1 MALAKIS
8 GENRRTKSI
17 LFLICCVFAGIF
29 PHLIDPSKN
38 LFPSIA
44 LALFLG
50 GYGLQVVLRDR
61 RENYQLLNKNIIQ
74 DKKFFETLPKVD
86 VLVAARDEENVI
98 ERLVSR
104 LLLIE
109 YPEEKISLWIIDD
122 GSEDN
127 TPNLLKELSKNFPSI
142 NVLRRTK
149 MSGGGKSGALNA
161 ALKETDGE
169 WLFILDADAQLQ
181 SNVLLRAITLALHG
195 GWSGVQLRKAVVNF
209 ELSQIAA
216 YQAMEMAMDAV
227 IQRGRLANGGVAE
240 LRGNGQLINRK
251 VLESCGGFNEQTIT
265 DDLDLSFR
273 FLLTRS
279 PIVIMWDP
287 PVQEEAV
294 ESIPA
299 LFRQRKRWAEGGL
312 QRFFDYWPLL
322 ISKRLSSFKK
332 LDLACFFLL
341 QYALPVVSFIDF
353 IVSIILY
360 QRPLYWPLSIVAF
373 SISSLAYWKGCS
385 DNSEGPK
392 LPSPSFMNILG
403 ATIYLA
409 HWFIVI
415 PYIVFK
421 MSLFRKNLIWDKTNH
436 VGFN

>member
-17 LFLICCVFAGIF
+17 LFLICCAMAGIF
-29 PHLIDPSKN
+29 PHLIQPSKN
-38 LFPSIA
+38 LFPAIA
-44 LALFLG
+44 LALSLG
-50 GYGLQVVLRDR
+50 GYGLRVVLRDKR
-61 RENYQLLNKNIIQ
+61 GNIQVQNENIIQ
-74 DKKFFETLPKVD
+74 DEHFIETLPKVD

-104 LLLIE
+104 LLSLE
-109 YPEEKISLWIIDD
+109 YPRDKISIWIIDD

-127 TPNLLKELSKNFPSI
+127 TPNLLKDLSKKFPSI
-142 NVLRRTK
+142 NILTRTRLC
-149 MSGGGKSGALNA
+149 GGGKSGALNSV
-161 ALKETDGE
+161 LKKSEGE

-181 SNVLLRAITLALHG
+181 SNVLLRAIALALEG

-209 ELSQIAA
+209 KLNPLAA
-216 YQAMEMAMDAV
+216 FQAMEMAMDAV

-240 LRGNGQLINRK
+240 LRGNGQLINRN

-273 FLLTRS
+273 FLLMRS
-279 PIVIMWDP
+279 PIAIMWDP

-294 ESIPA
+294 ETISA

-322 ISKRLSSFKK
+322 ISRRLTNRKK
-332 LDLACFFLL
+332 VDLTCFFLL

-353 IVSIILY
+353 VASILLVKM
-360 QRPLYWPLSIVAF
+360 PLYWPLSIVALA
-373 SISSLAYWKGCS
+373 ISGFAYWKGCS
-385 DNSEGPK
+385 ANSEGPI
-392 LPSPSFMNILG
+392 LPAPNFFNILG
-403 ATIYLA
+403 ATIYLV

-415 PYIVFK
+415 PFIVIK
-421 MSLFRKNLIWDKTNH
+421 MSLFPKNLIWEKTNH
-436 VGFN
+436 IGA

>member
-17 LFLICCVFAGIF
+17 LFLICCALAGIF
-29 PHLIDPSKN
+29 PHLIEPSKS
-38 LFPSIA
+38 LIPSIS

-61 RENYQLLNKNIIQ
+61 RDNYQLPNAQIIE
-74 DKKFFETLPKVD
+74 DANFFEALPKVD
-86 VLVAARDEENVI
+86 VLVAALDEENVI
-98 ERLVSR
+98 ERLVAR
-104 LLLIE
+104 LLSLE
-109 YPEEKISLWIIDD
+109 YPEEKLSLWIIDD
-122 GSEDN
+122 GSQDN
-127 TPNLLKELSKNFPSI
+127 TPKLLKELSKKFSSI
-142 NVLRRTK
+142 NVLRRSR
-149 MSGGGKSGALNA
+149 MSGGGKSGALNS
-161 ALKETDGE
+161 ALKNTEGE

-181 SNVLLRAITLALHG
+181 SNVLLRAITLALRG
-195 GWSGVQLRKAVVNF
+195 GWAGVQLRKAVVNCD
-209 ELSQIAA
+209 LNQISA

-227 IQRGRLANGGVAE
+227 IQRGRLASGGIAE

-251 VLESCGGFNEQTIT
+251 VLESCGNFNEKTIT

-273 FLLTRS
+273 FLLTRA

-294 ESIPA
+294 ETVSA

-322 ISKRLSSFKK
+322 ISKRLSNYKK
-332 LDLACFFLL
+332 LDLTCFFLL
-341 QYALPVVSFIDF
+341 QYALPVVSFIDV
-353 IVSIILY
+353 IVSMALSKM
-360 QRPLYWPLSIVAF
+360 PLYWPLSIVAF

-385 DNSEGPK
+385 GKSEGPR
-392 LPSPSFMNILG
+392 LPSPNFNNILG

-409 HWFIVI
+409 HWFIII
-415 PYIVFK
+415 PLIVFK
-421 MSLFRKNLIWDKTNH
+421 MSLFRKKLIWDKTNH
-436 VGFN
+436 VGS

>member
-8 GENRRTKSI
+8 GENRRAKSI
-17 LFLICCVFAGIF
+17 LFLICCALAGIF
-29 PHLIDPSKN
+29 PHLIAPTKN
-38 LFPSIA
+38 LFPSIT
-44 LALFLG
+44 LAVFLG
-50 GYGLQVVLRDR
+50 GYGLRVVLSDR
-61 RENYQLLNKNIIQ
+61 RGNYQLEKEHLIEDESFLKS
-74 DKKFFETLPKVD
+74 LPKID

-104 LLLIE
+104 LLSIE
-109 YPEEKISLWIIDD
+109 YPEEKLSLWIIDD
-122 GSEDN
+122 GSQDS
-127 TPNLLKELSKNFPSI
+127 TPNLLEELSINFPRI
-142 NVLRRTK
+142 NVFNRSL
-149 MSGGGKSGALNA
+149 MSGGGKSGALNSV
-161 ALKETDGE
+161 LNKTDGE

-181 SNVLLRAITLALHG
+181 SNVLLKAITLAMKG
-195 GWSGVQLRKAVVNF
+195 GWSGVQLRKAVVNCD
-209 ELSQIAA
+209 LNQIAS

-240 LRGNGQLINRK
+240 LRGNGELINRE

-294 ESIPA
+294 ESLSA

-312 QRFFDYWPLL
+312 QRYFDYWPLL
-322 ISKRLSSFKK
+322 ISKRLSNVKK
-332 LDLACFFLL
+332 LDLGCFFFL
-341 QYALPVVSFIDF
+341 QYVLPVVSFVDSIL
-353 IVSIILY
+353 SIILFKM
-360 QRPLYWPLSIVAF
+360 PLYWPLSIVALG
-373 SISSLAYWKGCS
+373 ISSLAYWKGCS
-385 DNSEGPK
+385 EHSEGPK
-392 LPSPSFMNILG
+392 LPEPNFINIIG

-415 PYIVFK
+415 PFIVFK
-421 MSLFRKNLIWDKTNH
+421 MSLFSKSLVWEKTDH
-436 VGFN
+436 AGS

>member
-17 LFLICCVFAGIF
+17 LFLICCAVAGIF
-29 PHLIDPSKN
+29 PHLIEPSKN
-38 LFPSIA
+38 LFPSIT
-44 LALFLG
+44 LAFLLG

-61 RENYQLLNKNIIQ
+61 RGNYQLKNEPII
-74 DKKFFETLPKVD
+74 DDENFVETLPKVD
-86 VLVAARDEENVI
+86 VLVAARDEELVI
-98 ERLVSR
+98 ERLVTR
-104 LLLIE
+104 LLSLE

-122 GSEDN
+122 GSQDN
-127 TPNLLKELSKNFPSI
+127 TPNLLKELSKKFSTI
-142 NVLRRTK
+142 NVLSRKR
-149 MSGGGKSGALNA
+149 MSGGGKSGALNSV
-161 ALKETDGE
+161 LKRTTGE

-195 GWSGVQLRKAVVNF
+195 GWSGVQLRKAVVNCD
-209 ELSQIAA
+209 LNKIAA
-216 YQAMEMAMDAV
+216 YQSMEMAMDAV
-227 IQRGRLANGGVAE
+227 IQRGRLASGGVAE

-251 VLESCGGFNEQTIT
+251 VLESCGDFNEQTIT

-294 ESIPA
+294 ESLSA
-299 LFRQRKRWAEGGL
+299 LFKQRKRWAEGGL

-322 ISKRLSSFKK
+322 ISKRLSNFKK
-332 LDLACFFLL
+332 LDLAVFFLL

-353 IVSIILY
+353 ITSIILVEM
-360 QRPLYWPLSIVAF
+360 PLFWPLSIVALA
-373 SISSLAYWKGCS
+373 ISSLAYWKGCS
-385 DNSEGPK
+385 GKSEGPR
-392 LPSPSFMNILG
+392 LPLPNLLNIIG
-403 ATIYLA
+403 ATIYLS

-415 PYIVFK
+415 PFIVFK
-421 MSLFRKNLIWDKTNH
+421 MSLFRKSLVWEKTNH
-436 VGFN
+436 VGS

>member
-8 GENRRTKSI
+8 GENRRIKSI
-17 LFLICCVFAGIF
+17 LFLICCALAGIF
-29 PHLIDPSKN
+29 PHLIQPTKN

-44 LALFLG
+44 LAVVLG
-50 GYGLQVVLRDR
+50 GYGLRVVLSDR
-61 RENYQLLNKNIIQ
+61 RGNYQLQKEHIIE
-74 DKKFFETLPKVD
+74 DEKFYKSLPTVD

-104 LLLIE
+104 LLSIE
-109 YPEEKISLWIIDD
+109 YPEEKLSLWIIDD
-122 GSEDN
+122 GSQDS
-127 TPNLLKELSKNFPSI
+127 TPNLLEELSTDFSRV
-142 NVLRRTK
+142 NVLSRSL
-149 MSGGGKSGALNA
+149 MSGGGKSGALNSV
-161 ALKETDGE
+161 LNKTDGE

-181 SNVLLRAITLALHG
+181 SNVLLRAITLALNG
-195 GWSGVQLRKAVVNF
+195 GWSGVQLRKSVVNF
-209 ELSQIAA
+209 ELNQIAA

-227 IQRGRLANGGVAE
+227 IQRGRLASGGVAE

-273 FLLTRS
+273 LLLTGS

-294 ESIPA
+294 ESISA

-322 ISKRLSSFKK
+322 ISKRLSNFKK
-332 LDLACFFLL
+332 FDLACFFLL
-341 QYALPVVSFIDF
+341 QYVLPVVSFIDL

-360 QRPLYWPLSIVAF
+360 KMPLYWPLSIVAF
-373 SISSLAYWKGCS
+373 GISSLAFWKGCS
-385 DNSEGPK
+385 QTSEGPR
-392 LPSPSFMNILG
+392 LPSPNFINLLG

-409 HWFIVI
+409 HWFVVI
-415 PYIVFK
+415 PLIVFK
-421 MSLFRKNLIWDKTNH
+421 MSLYRKTLIWDKTNH
-436 VGFN
+436 IGS

>member
-1 MALAKIS
+1 MAFAKFS

-17 LFLICCVFAGIF
+17 LFLICCAFAGIF
-29 PHLIDPSKN
+29 PHLIEPTKN

-44 LALFLG
+44 LALLLG

-61 RENYQLLNKNIIQ
+61 RVNYQLQNENIIQ
-74 DKKFFETLPKVD
+74 DQNFFEALPKVD

-104 LLLIE
+104 LLSIE
-109 YPEEKISLWIIDD
+109 YPEDKISIWIIDD

-127 TPNLLKELSKNFPSI
+127 TADLLKQLSKKFLSV
-142 NVLRRTK
+142 NVLSRSR
-149 MSGGGKSGALNA
+149 MSGGGKSGALNSV
-161 ALKETDGE
+161 LKKTDGE

-181 SNVLLRAITLALHG
+181 SNVLLRAITFALHG
-195 GWSGVQLRKAVVNF
+195 GWSGVQLRKAVINA
-209 ELSQIAA
+209 ELNQIAA

-227 IQRGRLANGGVAE
+227 IQRGRLASGGVAE

-251 VLESCGGFNEQTIT
+251 VLESCGGFNEKTIT

-294 ESIPA
+294 ESISA

-322 ISKRLSSFKK
+322 ISKRLSNFKK
-332 LDLACFFLL
+332 IDLACFFLL
-341 QYALPVVSFIDF
+341 QYALPVISLIDC
-353 IVSIILY
+353 IVSIILFET
-360 QRPLYWPLSIVAF
+360 PLYWPLSIVAF
-373 SISSLAYWKGCS
+373 GISSLAYLKGCS
-385 DNSEGPK
+385 GESEGPK
-392 LPSPSFMNILG
+392 LPSPNFINIIG

-415 PYIVFK
+415 PLIVVK
-421 MSLFRKNLIWDKTNH
+421 MSLFRKSLIWEKTNH
-436 VGFN
+436 VGS

>member
-8 GENRRTKSI
+8 GDHRRVKSI
-17 LFLICCVFAGIF
+17 FFLICCALAGVF
-29 PHLIDPSKN
+29 PHLIEPTKN
-38 LFPSIA
+38 LFPSIT

-50 GYGLQVVLRDR
+50 GYGLKVVLTDR
-61 RENYQLLNKNIIQ
+61 RENYQLNQEHVIKDENFYKN
-74 DKKFFETLPKVD
+74 LPKVD

-104 LLLIE
+104 LLSIE

-122 GSEDN
+122 GSKDR
-127 TPNLLKELSKNFPSI
+127 TPNLLQELSSNFSRI
-142 NVLRRTK
+142 NVLSRSL
-149 MSGGGKSGALNA
+149 MSGGGKSGALNSV
-161 ALKETDGE
+161 LSKTDGE

-181 SNVLLRAITLALHG
+181 SNVLLRAIKLALDG
-195 GWSGVQLRKAVVNF
+195 GWSAVQLRKSVVNCD
-209 ELSQIAA
+209 LNQIAA

-227 IQRGRLANGGVAE
+227 IQRGRLACGGVAE
-240 LRGNGQLINRK
+240 LRGNGQLINRT

-273 FLLTRS
+273 FLLNRS

-294 ESIPA
+294 ESISA

-322 ISKRLSSFKK
+322 ISKRLSNFKK
-332 LDLACFFLL
+332 LDLVCFFLL
-341 QYALPVVSFIDF
+341 QYVLPVVSFIDC
-353 IVSIILY
+353 ILSIIFFKM
-360 QRPLYWPLSIVAF
+360 PLYWPLSIVAF
-373 SISSLAYWKGCS
+373 GISSLAYWKGCS
-385 DNSEGPK
+385 QNSEGPK
-392 LPSPSFMNILG
+392 LPLPNFINILG

-415 PYIVFK
+415 PFIVFK
-421 MSLFRKNLIWDKTNH
+421 MSLFRKTLIWEKTDH
-436 VGFN
+436 IGS

>member
-17 LFLICCVFAGIF
+17 LFLICCAFVGIF
-29 PHLIDPSKN
+29 PHLLEPAKN
-38 LFPSIA
+38 LFPSIT
-44 LALFLG
+44 LAFILG

-61 RENYQLLNKNIIQ
+61 RDNYQLQNEQIIK
-74 DKKFFETLPKVD
+74 DEKFYESLPTVD

-98 ERLVSR
+98 ERLVTR
-104 LLLIE
+104 LLSIE

-122 GSEDN
+122 GSQDN
-127 TPNLLKELSKNFPSI
+127 TPNLLKQLSEKFSNI
-142 NVLRRTK
+142 NIFSRTR
-149 MSGGGKSGALNA
+149 MSGGGKSGALNSV
-161 ALKETDGE
+161 LKKTKGE

-181 SNVLLRAITLALHG
+181 SNVLIRAITLALHG
-195 GWSGVQLRKAVVNF
+195 GWSAVQLRKAVINC
-209 ELSQIAA
+209 ELNQISS

-227 IQRGRLANGGVAE
+227 IQRGRLATGGVAE

-251 VLESCGGFNEQTIT
+251 VLDSCGGFNEQTIT

-294 ESIPA
+294 DSVSA

-322 ISKRLSSFKK
+322 ISNRLTNLKK
-332 LDLACFFLL
+332 LDLTCFFLL
-341 QYALPVVSFIDF
+341 QYVLPVVSFIDLLF
-353 IVSIILY
+353 SIILFEM
-360 QRPLYWPLSIVAF
+360 PLFWPLSIVAF
-373 SISSLAYWKGCS
+373 GISSLAYWKGCS
-385 DNSEGPK
+385 AKSEGPK
-392 LPSPSFMNILG
+392 LPSPNFINVLG
-403 ATIYLA
+403 ATIYLS

-415 PYIVFK
+415 PFIVFK
-421 MSLFRKNLIWDKTNH
+421 MSLFPKSLIWEKTNH
-436 VGFN
+436 SGS

>member
-17 LFLICCVFAGIF
+17 IFLIFCALAGIF
-29 PHLIDPSKN
+29 PHFIEPSKN
-38 LFPSIA
+38 LFPSIT
-44 LALFLG
+44 LAFLLG

-61 RENYQLLNKNIIQ
+61 RGNYQLKNEQISQ
-74 DKKFFETLPKVD
+74 DATFFQTLPTVD

-104 LLLIE
+104 LLSLE
-109 YPEEKISLWIIDD
+109 YPEEKISFWIIDD
-122 GSEDN
+122 GSKDN
-127 TPNLLKELSKNFPSI
+127 TPKLLKELSKNFSSI
-142 NVLRRTK
+142 NVLSRKR
-149 MSGGGKSGALNA
+149 MSGGGKSGALNSV
-161 ALKETDGE
+161 LQKTEGE

-195 GWSGVQLRKAVVNF
+195 GWSGVQLRKAVVNCD
-209 ELSQIAA
+209 LNPISS

-227 IQRGRLANGGVAE
+227 IQRGRLASGGVAE

-251 VLESCGGFNEQTIT
+251 VLQACGDFNEQTIT

-294 ESIPA
+294 ESISA

-322 ISKRLSSFKK
+322 ISKRLSNFKK
-332 LDLACFFLL
+332 FDLACFFLL
-341 QYALPVVSFIDF
+341 QYVLPVVSFIDF
-353 IVSIILY
+353 IVSIILFKM
-360 QRPLYWPLSIVAF
+360 PLYWPLSIVAF
-373 SISSLAYWKGCS
+373 GISSLAYWKGCS
-385 DNSEGPK
+385 GKSEGPR
-392 LPSPSFMNILG
+392 LPSPSFINILG

-415 PYIVFK
+415 PFIVLK
-421 MSLFRKNLIWDKTNH
+421 MSLFRKSLIWDKTNH
-436 VGFN
+436 VGS

>member
-17 LFLICCVFAGIF
+17 IFLIFCALAGIF
-29 PHLIDPSKN
+29 PHFIEPSKN
-38 LFPSIA
+38 LFPSIT
-44 LALFLG
+44 LAFLLG

-61 RENYQLLNKNIIQ
+61 RGNYQLKNEQISQ
-74 DKKFFETLPKVD
+74 DATFFQTLPTVD

-104 LLLIE
+104 LLSLE
-109 YPEEKISLWIIDD
+109 YPEEKISFWIIDD
-122 GSEDN
+122 GSKDN
-127 TPNLLKELSKNFPSI
+127 TPKLLKELSKNFSSI
-142 NVLRRTK
+142 NVLSRKR
-149 MSGGGKSGALNA
+149 MSGGGKSGALNSV
-161 ALKETDGE
+161 LQKTEGE

-195 GWSGVQLRKAVVNF
+195 GWSGVQLRKAVVNCD
-209 ELSQIAA
+209 LNQISS

-227 IQRGRLANGGVAE
+227 IQRGRLASGGVAE

-251 VLESCGGFNEQTIT
+251 VLQACGDFNEETIT

-273 FLLTRS
+273 LLLTRS

-294 ESIPA
+294 ESISA

-322 ISKRLSSFKK
+322 ISKRLSNFKK
-332 LDLACFFLL
+332 FDLACFFLL
-341 QYALPVVSFIDF
+341 QYVLPVVSFIDF
-353 IVSIILY
+353 IVSIILFKM
-360 QRPLYWPLSIVAF
+360 PLYWPLSIVAF
-373 SISSLAYWKGCS
+373 GISSLAYWKGCS
-385 DNSEGPK
+385 GKSEGPR
-392 LPSPSFMNILG
+392 LPSPSFINILG

-415 PYIVFK
+415 PFIVLK
-421 MSLFRKNLIWDKTNH
+421 MSLFRKSLIWDKTNH
-436 VGFN
+436 VGS

>member
-8 GENRRTKSI
+8 GENRRTKSM
-17 LFLICCVFAGIF
+17 LFLIFCALAGIV
-29 PHLIDPSKN
+29 PHLIEPTKN
-38 LFPSIA
+38 LYPSIT
-44 LALFLG
+44 LAVLLG
-50 GYGLQVVLRDR
+50 GYGLKVVLRDR
-61 RENYQLLNKNIIQ
+61 RENYQLQKEYLGDNKN
-74 DKKFFETLPKVD
+74 FLETLPKVD

-104 LLLIE
+104 LLSIE
-109 YPEEKISLWIIDD
+109 YPEEKLSLWIIDD
-122 GSEDN
+122 GSQDH
-127 TPNLLKELSKNFPSI
+127 TPDLLKKLRTTFSRI
-142 NVLRRTK
+142 NVLSRPL

-161 ALKETDGE
+161 VLNKTDGE

-195 GWSGVQLRKAVVNF
+195 GWSGVQLRKSVVNCD
-209 ELSQIAA
+209 LNKLAA

-227 IQRGRLANGGVAE
+227 IQRGRLASGGISE

-273 FLLTRS
+273 FLLNRA

-287 PVQEEAV
+287 PIEEEAV
-294 ESIPA
+294 ESLSA

-322 ISKRLSSFKK
+322 ISNRLSNFKK
-332 LDLACFFLL
+332 IDLSCFFLL
-341 QYALPVVSFIDF
+341 QYVLPVVSFIDF
-353 IVSIILY
+353 IVSIILFEM
-360 QRPLYWPLSIVAF
+360 PLYWPLSIVAF
-373 SISSLAYWKGCS
+373 GVSGLAYWKGCS
-385 DNSEGPK
+385 QYSEGPR
-392 LPSPSFMNILG
+392 LPEPTFLNIIG

-415 PYIVFK
+415 PFIVFK
-421 MSLFRKNLIWDKTNH
+421 MSLFRKTLIWEKTDH
-436 VGFN
+436 TGS

>member
-17 LFLICCVFAGIF
+17 IFLIFCALAGIF
-29 PHLIDPSKN
+29 PHFIEPSKN
-38 LFPSIA
+38 LFPSIT
-44 LALFLG
+44 LAFLLG

-61 RENYQLLNKNIIQ
+61 RGNYQLKNEQISQ
-74 DKKFFETLPKVD
+74 DATFFETLPTVD

-104 LLLIE
+104 LLSLE
-109 YPEEKISLWIIDD
+109 YPEEKISFWIIDD
-122 GSEDN
+122 GSKDN
-127 TPNLLKELSKNFPSI
+127 TPKLLKELSKKFSSI
-142 NVLRRTK
+142 NVLSRKR
-149 MSGGGKSGALNA
+149 MSGGGKSGALNSV
-161 ALKETDGE
+161 LQKTEGE

-195 GWSGVQLRKAVVNF
+195 GWSGVQLRKAVVNCD
-209 ELSQIAA
+209 LNQISS

-227 IQRGRLANGGVAE
+227 IQRGRLASGGVAE

-251 VLESCGGFNEQTIT
+251 VLQACGDFNEKTIT

-279 PIVIMWDP
+279 PILIMWDP

-294 ESIPA
+294 ESISA

-322 ISKRLSSFKK
+322 ISKRLSNFKK
-332 LDLACFFLL
+332 FDLACFFLL
-341 QYALPVVSFIDF
+341 QYVLPVVSFIDF
-353 IVSIILY
+353 IVSIILFKM
-360 QRPLYWPLSIVAF
+360 PLYWPLSIVAF
-373 SISSLAYWKGCS
+373 GISSLAYWKGCS
-385 DNSEGPK
+385 GKSEGPR
-392 LPSPSFMNILG
+392 LPSPSFINILG

-415 PYIVFK
+415 PFIVLK
-421 MSLFRKNLIWDKTNH
+421 MSLFRKSLIWDKTNH
-436 VGFN
+436 VGS